1 MALVELKSKLNKLST
16 TDYFVDDSARGFT
29 KNFKPGSPTKFKP
42 FIIELGQSDYFVDDY
57 AKGFTLNMKS
67 PNTGFKLN
75 KTYPFEKTFGERNS
89 SYNFFDLG
97 FKVNRGF
104 KKNFKLG
111 ESQYKKVQGKN
122 FTWPLDLKRVDYY
135 GNNLSPISD
144 FDRQF
149 PTMMGGLS
157 SMMSYPESKLRNE
170 FLHSTDIRFKY
181 KQRYEFKK
189 ENQIRLDSNSNTHPI
204 ILQSL
209 MDVNRYGWAKN
220 RFSNVGHTT
229 DFVRGGIATHLGT
242 ALTDQVRLGKFLTS
256 GSGLWWL
263 GKQFVLQYLNPRK
276 ETQLYNPLHINASI
290 IPFANVS
297 RFIDIGGL
305 GGGIAKAMGF
315 AKDGMGLYER
325 TDGYHRMGMWPTGF
339 MSSDR
344 AGRGHQNKLVTYTRD
359 RFDGYNDVSDVL
371 LEYDSRTRW
380 VKAAGDVAKFQ
391 GERSTLGKLGKQ
403 LGNQIKA
410 LAGKFRA
417 ASEPANIINSQEHM
431 TGDPIHKQKSGFFN
445 PAANVFYKTL
455 PYKEIVQ
462 ENAYGRKSSIKRVW
476 GSTKQ
481 QSINK
486 TVNLR
491 HKVKSMGDASI
502 STWTGHSIDETGG
515 LTPEAELIGVTKK
528 GTTENVYH
536 GDRVNLHPYGKDE
549 TGVDLVKFQFKD
561 MINDKFIVFRATV
574 SGLQDTISPEW
585 SSEKYIGRADSV
597 HVYKGAERALSFS
610 FIIAPTTKQE
620 LFTLWEKLNYLTGLT
635 YPKYDEHAKMIAPWI
650 EFTFGD
656 MYNGVPGFIESLS
669 YSIPD
674 NAPYEIDGI
683 KLPKVIEASMGF
695 KYIGKNLQTMQGK
708 HFDLPWLVG
717 TDNTVETGI
726 PHRKDPYSKALDLA
740 GVPGI

>member
-1 MALVELKSKLNKLST
+1 MSLSDLTSNLNQLST

-29 KNFKPGSPTKFKP
+29 KDFKPGSPTKFKP
-42 FIIELGQSDYFVDDY
+42 FILELGQSDYFVDDY

-157 SMMSYPESKLRNE
+157 SMMSYPESRLRQE

-229 DFVRGGIATHLGT
+229 DFVRGGITTYLGT

-290 IPFANVS
+290 IPFLNVS
-297 RFIDIGGL
+297 RFINLADRSKGAAAL
-305 GGGIAKAMGF
+305 MGF
-315 AKDGMGLYER
+315 AKDGKGLYER
-325 TDGYHRMGMWPTGF
+325 SDGYEDFDSKSYREYT
-339 MSSDR
+339 
-344 AGRGHQNKLVTYTRD
+344 NKLAQYTRD
-359 RFDGYNDVSDVL
+359 RFDKDPPPKPTEQLKAVGKKAI
-371 LEYDSRTRW
+371 R
-380 VKAAGDVAKFQ
+380 KAAAKAIF
-391 GERSTLGKLGKQ
+391 SKLGD
-403 LGNQIKA
+403 GINE

-417 ASEPANIINSQEHM
+417 ESKPAENVDSSKHQHGGPISEDRTTAKKRTN
-431 TGDPIHKQKSGFFN
+431 
-445 PAANVFYKTL
+445 YKTL
-455 PYKEIVQ
+455 PYKELKQDNKYSNRLASAGEVADYKDLQ
-462 ENAYGRKSSIKRVW
+462 STDRLKRSAVMND
-476 GSTKQ
+476 TKWED
-481 QSINK
+481 SGKI
-486 TVNLR
+486 
-491 HKVKSMGDASI
+491 KSMGDASTPTTLEAYKPDG
-502 STWTGHSIDETGG
+502 SGPSDTTKTLGG
-515 LTPEAELIGVTKK
+515 VIKK
-528 GTTENVYH
+528 GIKNAYH
-536 GDRVNLHPYGKDE
+536 GDKVNLLPYGDDE
-549 TGVDLVKFQFKD
+549 TDLDLVKFQFKD
-561 MINDKFIVFRATV
+561 MVNKKFIVFRATV
-574 SGLQDTISPEW
+574 SGLTDTISPEW
-585 SSEKYIGRADSV
+585 ASEKYIGRADSV
-597 HVYKGAERALSFS
+597 HVYKGAERSLNFS

-635 YPKYDEHAKMIAPWI
+635 YPTYNDNKMVAPWI

-656 MYNGVPGFIESLS
+656 MYKGVPGFIESLS

-683 KLPKVIEASMGF
+683 QLPKVIEASMGF

-708 HFDLPWLVG
+708 HFDLPWLQG
-717 TDNTVETGI
+717 TDYTLDDKGSPNRTTEYNDALSVAAPTVTAT
-726 PHRKDPYSKALDLA
+726 K
-740 GVPGI
+740 

>member
-29 KNFKPGSPTKFKP
+29 KDFKPGSPTKFKP
-42 FIIELGQSDYFVDDY
+42 FILELGQSDYFVDDY

-75 KTYPFEKTFGERNS
+75 KVYPFEKTFGERNS
-89 SYNFFDLG
+89 SYNFFDLN

-220 RFSNVGHTT
+220 RLSNVGHTT
-229 DFVRGGIATHLGT
+229 DFVRGGITTYLGT
-242 ALTDQVRLGKFLTS
+242 AFTDQVRLGKFLTS

-290 IPFANVS
+290 IPFVNVS
-297 RFIDIGGL
+297 RFINLRDSSK
-305 GGGIAKAMGF
+305 GIAALMGF

-325 TDGYHRMGMWPTGF
+325 TDGYNQWGSAG
-339 MSSDR
+339 
-344 AGRGHQNKLVTYTRD
+344 GRGEKNKLVTYTRN
-359 RFDGYNDVSDVL
+359 RFDPGSESQDLKDVL
-371 LEYDSRTRW
+371 AAKLVATAE
-380 VKAAGDVAKFQ
+380 KALKAGIF
-391 GERSTLGKLGKQ
+391 GKLGDQ
-403 LGNQIKA
+403 LKE

-417 ASEPANIINSQEHM
+417 ESKPANIINSQENM
-431 TGDPIHKQKSGFFN
+431 IGDPIHKEEYAPRKGTD
-445 PAANVFYKTL
+445 YKTL
-455 PYKEIVQ
+455 PYKELVKS
-462 ENAYGRKSSIKRVW
+462 NSYGDKSSLEELAKSPSWPSTENQHSHTTVILRNKIK
-476 GSTKQ
+476 K
-481 QSINK
+481 
-486 TVNLR
+486 
-491 HKVKSMGDASI
+491 MGDAST
-502 STWTGHSIDETGG
+502 STSTAHSIGADGK
-515 LTPEAELIGVTKK
+515 LTSTAELIGVTKV
-528 GTTENVYH
+528 GTAGYH
-536 GDRVNLHPYGKDE
+536 GDRVNLLPYGDE
-549 TGVDLVKFQFKD
+549 ESSVDLVKFQFKD
-561 MINDKFIVFRATV
+561 MVNKKFIVFRATV

-585 SSEKYIGRADSV
+585 ASEKYIGRADSV

-635 YPKYDEHAKMIAPWI
+635 YPKYTDDNKMVAPWI

-656 MYNGVPGFIESLS
+656 MYKGVPGFIESLS
-669 YSIPD
+669 YTIPD

-683 KLPKVIEASMGF
+683 QLPKVIEASMGF

-708 HFDLPWLVG
+708 HFDLPWLAG
-717 TDNTVETGI
+717 TENTVKNGI
-726 PHRKDPYSKALDLA
+726 PHRTDPYSQALGVA
-740 GVPGI
+740 GVDIRMKAPMDQRKKIA